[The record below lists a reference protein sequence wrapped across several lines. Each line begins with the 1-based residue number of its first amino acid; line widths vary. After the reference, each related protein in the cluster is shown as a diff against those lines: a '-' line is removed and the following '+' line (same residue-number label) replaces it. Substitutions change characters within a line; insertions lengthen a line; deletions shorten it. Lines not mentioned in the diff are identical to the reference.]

1 MCKKNI
7 KNWILAFAGMTKF
20 FAGMTVYTGMMFL
33 FFIPIAFGQNVF
45 QESYHSLSINEEA
58 EIYTDPI
65 ILRARKAVLDGS
77 QLLNSALNNQ
87 SIHLNLFG
95 DVNLRATVKNSRS
108 FSSGSTFLSGSLEQG
123 GHITL
128 FISKEGII
136 RGEVH
141 SPRGVYTIRTSKG
154 ERGSQNVTI
163 RQIDT
168 SQLPVIDH
176 GVTNTEN
183 LKGPEKSSSDFSVYE
198 NGGRGKF
205 SSGVFGSVQLDSSE
219 KFTGDFSV
227 QSAESSDQTVD
238 VLVVYTPNAEAH
250 EGGKEEIEAT
260 ITAEIEKTNQ
270 ALANSGLSHRKIR
283 LVALEKVD
291 YTQVDNN
298 MSDNLQV
305 LGDKKGDYSDPDGL
319 LDEVHEMRERYSAD
333 LVHLFLERA
342 VGICGIASGYDLYSE
357 RFVENFCKNDPN
369 LDECIVRK
377 RKEVWRHNG
386 YSVSAI
392 PEGCTIQNVF
402 THELGHSF
410 GISHDRYVES
420 YLSLVDP
427 VDFPLKPY
435 GFGYVNQNFSR
446 SRCARTIMSYGD
458 QCIDEGHISS
468 ERMLQ
473 LMFSNPDLDLGSE
486 DVGFDPAGVDGDEW
500 TVELDGPV
508 NAARAID
515 EVWDIVASLYNKKF
529 LVPLFPHAGSPN
541 YEGFVRIINHSNKA
555 GTISVT
561 AYDDEGN
568 TYDPVTIDIGADSA
582 THFNSTDLE
591 QGNTAKGLTGSTGQG
606 QGEWRL
612 EIESDSL
619 NIEVLSYIRT
629 TDGFVT
635 SMHELALKE
644 GTNQFR
650 LPMFN
655 PASNVN
661 QVSSLRL
668 INPHEEEISVSIT
681 GIDDNDLSP
690 GSTVEV
696 TLPAGSAKRLTSQEL
711 ESGTSADIVS
721 GSLGDGS
728 GKWQLLIESDK
739 SVEAMSLLESPTG
752 HLSNLSG
759 MAKKMSTDSGG
770 VSYMVPFFPA
780 HEDAKGRQGFVRV
793 TNHSDENVSVSIR
806 TFDSVGVEYSA
817 LSLSVGAGQTR
828 HFNSMDLELG
838 NTGKGLTGSTGKG
851 EGEWRLTLSS
861 TQEDIDVMSYVR
873 TPGGFL
879 TSMHDMITEE
889 EGGLYHRVAFF
900 NPGSNTNQVSV
911 LYMINL
917 TEQDAAVSVS
927 GVDGAGNAPGTDVT
941 FTVPAGKT
949 KKVTAQELEAGAEGL
964 TGALGDGSG
973 KWQLNVRSDV
983 SVIVMSLLENPTGHL
998 TNLSTAPLQAHG
1010 I

>member
-1 MCKKNI
+1 MTVYAGMTT
-7 KNWILAFAGMTKF
+7 LAGMTKF

-33 FFIPIAFGQNVF
+33 FFIPIAFAQNVF
-45 QESYHSLSINEEA
+45 QHSNQLMNIDEEIES
-58 EIYTDPI
+58 YTDPI
-65 ILRARKAVLDGS
+65 ILRARKAVLDRS

-95 DVNLRATVKNSRS
+95 DVDLKATLKK
-108 FSSGSTFLSGSLEQG
+108 SSSSSPGSAFLSGSLEQG

-141 SPRGVYTIRTSKG
+141 SPRGTYTIRTSKG
-154 ERGSQNVTI
+154 ERGSQNVII
-163 RQIDT
+163 RQVDT

-176 GVTNTEN
+176 GAMTNTEN
-183 LKGPEKSSSDFSVYE
+183 LKGPEKSSSDFSVYT
-198 NGGRGKF
+198 NGGHGKF
-205 SSGVFGSVQLDSSE
+205 SSGTFNSD
-219 KFTGDFSV
+219 DWIPA
-227 QSAESSDQTVD
+227 SAGMTANGVEEESSDQTVD
-238 VLVVYTPNAEAH
+238 ILVVYTPNAEAH
-250 EGGKEEIEAT
+250 EGGKAEIEAT

-270 ALANSGLSHRKIR
+270 AFNNSGLSHRKIR
-283 LVALEKVD
+283 LVAMEKVD
-291 YTQVDNN
+291 YMQVDNN
-298 MSDNLQV
+298 MSDNLRV
-305 LGDKKGDYSDPDGL
+305 LREKKGSYYDPDGI
-319 LDEVHEMRERYSAD
+319 LDEVYEMRERYSAD
-333 LVHLFLERA
+333 LGHLFVERA
-342 VGICGIASGYDLYSE
+342 IGTCGIANKYALYDKNS
-357 RFVENFCKNDPN
+357 VGDSCKNDPN
-369 LDECIVRK
+369 IDECIIRR
-377 RKEVWRHNG
+377 RKEIWR
-386 YSVSAI
+386 YKSFSVSAI
-392 PEGCTIQNVF
+392 PDGCTIQNTF
-402 THELGHSF
+402 THELGHNF
-410 GISHDRYVES
+410 GLFHDRYVEN
-420 YLSLVDP
+420 YLSLDNSVN
-427 VDFPLKPY
+427 FPIVAY

-446 SRCARTIMSYGD
+446 SECFRTIMAYGN
-458 QCIDEGHISS
+458 QCIDEGYTANP
-468 ERMLQ
+468 RA
-473 LMFSNPDLDLGSE
+473 LMFSNPDVELGSE

-529 LVPLFPHAGSPN
+529 LVPLFPHGASPN
-541 YEGFVRIINHSNKA
+541 YQGFIRIINHSNKA
-555 GTISVT
+555 GTINVT

-568 TYDPVTIDIGADSA
+568 TYDPVTIDIGADSS

-612 EIESDSL
+612 EIESEDL

-711 ESGTSADIVS
+711 ESGVSSDITS
-721 GSLGDGS
+721 GNLGNGS

-739 SVEAMSLLESPTG
+739 PILAMSLMESPTG

-759 MAKKMSTDSGG
+759 MAKKISTDSSG

-793 TNHSDENVSVSIR
+793 TNHSDENVSVSIKA
-806 TFDSVGVEYSA
+806 FDSAGVEYSA
-817 LSLSVGAGQTR
+817 LSLSVDAGKTR

-838 NTGKGLTGSTGKG
+838 NTGKGLTGSTGQG
-851 EGEWRLTLSS
+851 QGEWRLTLSS
-861 TQEDIDVMSYVR
+861 EEEDIDVMSYVR

-900 NPGSNTNQVSV
+900 NPGSNNNQVSV
-911 LYMINL
+911 LYVINL

-964 TGALGDGSG
+964 TGALGDGSS
-973 KWQLNVRSDV
+973 KWQLKVRSDI

-998 TNLSTAPLQAHG
+998 TNLSTAP
-1010 I
+1010 